1 MIAVDLI
8 NQFIP
13 PLKPEDRALRAI
25 DWMDEFRVNQLPVVD
40 SNKFLGLIDEDVVFS
55 TNDPDQP
62 IKDLQLKH
70 NSVFIDSQRHL
81 FEVIKLAIDNN
92 LDVVPIV
99 DEDENYLGVV
109 TVNDTARAFSQ
120 LASAEYPGGILVLC
134 MDEKDYS
141 LTEISRLAEADDIK
155 ILSAFVSNDPK
166 DNKKLKVT
174 LKFNKQDISRLIATY
189 ERFDYK
195 VISQFQETS
204 SSGYEK
210 ERLNILF
217 KYLEL

>member
-1 MIAVDLI
+1 MIAIDLI
-8 NQFIP
+8 NQLIP

-25 DWMDEFRVNQLPVVD
+25 DWMDEYRVNQLPVVD
-40 SNKFLGLIDEDVVFS
+40 NNKFLGLIDEDVVFS
-55 TNDPDQP
+55 SNDPDQP

-70 NSVFIDSQRHL
+70 NTVFIDGQRHL

-92 LDVVPIV
+92 IDVVPII
-99 DEDENYLGVV
+99 DEEESYIGVV
-109 TVNDTARAFSQ
+109 TVNDTVRAFSQ
-120 LASAEYPGGILVLC
+120 LASAEFPGGILVLS
-134 MDEKDYS
+134 MQEKDYS
-141 LTEISRLAEADDIK
+141 LTEISRLAESDDTK
-155 ILSAFVSNDPK
+155 ILSAFVSTDSIDK
-166 DNKKLKVT
+166 TKLKVT

-189 ERFDYK
+189 ERFEYK